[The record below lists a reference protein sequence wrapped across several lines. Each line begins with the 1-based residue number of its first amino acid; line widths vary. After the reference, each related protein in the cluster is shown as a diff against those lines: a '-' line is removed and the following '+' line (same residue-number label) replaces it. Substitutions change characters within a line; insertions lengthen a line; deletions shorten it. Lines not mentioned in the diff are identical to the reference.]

1 MQENLI
7 PVLGQTI
14 VSEQAIQERV
24 AALAA
29 QISRDYEGRPLHL
42 LMVLRGAVPFLVD
55 LARNLSLDVSFDSL
69 AVTRTADNHVKL
81 IKDLDIPIEGKDVL
95 VVEDIVNGGN
105 TLHYILQTL
114 YLRHP
119 RTIKICT
126 MFDRPQKRT
135 TPVILDY
142 IGMKLDDRFVVGY
155 GLDYK
160 QLYRNLPEIVEL
172 NFVKNA

>member
-14 VSEQAIQERV
+14 VTEQAIQERV
-24 AALAA
+24 AELAA
-29 QISRDYEGRPLHL
+29 QIARDYAGRPLHL

-55 LARNLSLDVSFDSL
+55 LARNLPLDVSFDSL
-69 AVTRTADNHVKL
+69 AVTRSADSHVKL

-95 VVEDIVNGGN
+95 IVEDIVNGGN
-105 TLHYILQTL
+105 TLHYVLQTL

-119 RTIKICT
+119 RSIKICT

-135 TPVILDY
+135 TPVIIDY

-155 GLDYK
+155 GLDYN
-160 QLYRNLPEIVEL
+160 QRYRNLPDIREL